1 MRSGC
6 APQTSPYPPGSSW
19 RCLKRRNST
28 GSSRAP
34 FRLAHQARPIR
45 QCWTGPTLSRLL
57 PPSPATP
64 GSGCLQLHPTA
75 TTARPRRS
83 LTSIRYGS
91 ASWRTAR
98 GNSAGCPRLPRQTH
112 QRALGT
118 KERRR
123 RPDDRHI
130 FIRRGWPSTAMG
142 GLSATHREP
151 LCEPSFPQVERDRQ
165 GRSNAFSASSFRA
178 VPASRLLCVPRR
190 GRLQDSGG
198 GPAGPHRPAV

>member
-19 RCLKRRNST
+19 RCLKRRNNT
-28 GSSRAP
+28 GSLRVP

-91 ASWRTAR
+91 ASWRTAHS
-98 GNSAGCPRLPRQTH
+98 NSSWC
-112 QRALGT
+112 
-118 KERRR
+118 
-123 RPDDRHI
+123 
-130 FIRRGWPSTAMG
+130 
-142 GLSATHREP
+142 
-151 LCEPSFPQVERDRQ
+151 RDRA
-165 GRSNAFSASSFRA
+165 SAFSRY
-178 VPASRLLCVPRR
+178 VRLVR
-190 GRLQDSGG
+190 
-198 GPAGPHRPAV
+198 